1 MNATARPWEAL
12 SAGDRLRIRSH
23 RGNSYELVFL
33 WAGEGESGLLVRFS
47 TGKLARFYPERLDW
61 TTLERLRGGPP
72 IVPGDEVLATRAGV
86 EIRGRVLETR
96 PGSLLLIL
104 PNAQCV
110 DLPLDGAVAGSL
122 WILFAATD
130 WRRGDEFLVK
140 SLSGREYRGRT
151 LLVTR
156 ERIDAGLSV
165 KGGLPSEESVSLRAD
180 QLYLA
185 SLRILIP
192 VHLTSAARV

>member
-1 MNATARPWEAL
+1 MIAAARPWDAL
-12 SAGDRLRIRSH
+12 SAGSYIRIRSH

-33 WAGEGESGLLVRFS
+33 WADAGEGGLLVRFS

-61 TTLERLRGGPP
+61 TTLERLRSGPT
-72 IVPGDEVLATRAGV
+72 IAPGDEVLAMRAGV
-86 EIRGRVLETR
+86 EIRGRVLEAR
-96 PGSLLLIL
+96 PASLLLML
-104 PNAQCV
+104 PNGQCV
-110 DLPLDGAVAGSL
+110 DLPLDGEVAGSL

-130 WRRGDEFLVK
+130 WRKGDEFLVQ

-156 ERIDAGLSV
+156 ERIDAALRV
-165 KGGLPSEESVSLRAD
+165 KGGLPSAESVSLRAD

-192 VHLTSAARV
+192 VHLTGAAAA